1 MEEILFIIALI
12 LFVIVKKMNK
22 LIFLVLL
29 TWQKLKIILLKPTK
43 LISYQDNNCIYTNH
57 YKYNHTEFKNQG
69 GHVAGYTCK

>member
-29 TWQKLKIILLKPTK
+29 T
-43 LISYQDNNCIYTNH
+43 
-57 YKYNHTEFKNQG
+57 
-69 GHVAGYTCK
+69 